1 MQSQLT
7 EYREIRHCHFFA
19 GIGGGAKGFNKGNA
33 RVGNMEA
40 RFRCIGGI
48 DNNAGAVR
56 DFKRLTGVDGTLLDL
71 FDYEQYKAFH
81 GSEPPAGWREANV
94 EDVRKAFNYE
104 KPHIIFLSPPCKGFS
119 SLLSEKLSKSVKY
132 QALNRLV
139 TRGLFLALE
148 AYKDDLP
155 ELILLENVPRITI
168 RGRWLIDQ
176 ISALMNHYGYATA
189 ETSHDCGELG
199 WLAQS
204 RKRFLLVARNVAKVP
219 PFLYEPEKKPLRSV
233 GEVLSKAPL
242 PGDPKAGPMH
252 RLPMLTWK
260 TWVRLAFVDAGG
272 DWRSLNK
279 LNIVDGKVA
288 DYALVREPQRNDFL
302 GVVDW
307 KQTAGTITGDARPS
321 KGRFAVADPRAPFTR
336 SGNLGVAKW
345 DSSIGTVQGESLPSN
360 GAFCV
365 ADPRHGF
372 SRESTLGVNK
382 WDEPVGAIAGR
393 NSPTNGAYCVAD
405 PRTGYPDSQH
415 TNILHVADWE
425 NPARTITGA
434 DHITGGALSV
444 ADPRPGWD
452 RRGGNLVVQ
461 EWDKPSLTVTGGGK
475 GVQGG
480 ALSVADPR
488 FEGEAFGQYGVREW
502 DGPAATVTGQRAPG
516 QGPIS
521 IADPRRPAGPSGANF
536 NNVFRIVKWEDASPA
551 ITGGGGPTAGGICV
565 GDPRG
570 EYGKDTHKNV
580 YRLVRWDEASQT
592 IGSGHGPSSG
602 GMSVADPRF
611 ENAQGSFSGK
621 YAVQDWNGPSTTII
635 GSDRVGSGALCVADP
650 RPTAQKQPGDHYLTN
665 GNYGVV
671 GWDEATGGVSASACC
686 DFDGID
692 PGSAYGDDFRLPEPN
707 EKCNVVIIARDGT
720 FHRPFTTAELAILQ
734 SLMDPEDIFD
744 LDGASDSAKR
754 ERIGNAVPPD
764 TAQAIAS
771 TMGKTLLMAWS
782 GTTFALSSLPI
793 WVHPVAVA
801 LAVKPQF
808 EPHE

>member
-1 MQSQLT
+1 MQQLLT
-7 EYREIRHCHFFA
+7 EYREIRHAHFFA
-19 GIGGGAKGFNKGNA
+19 GLGGGAKGFNKGHA

-40 RFRCIGGI
+40 KFRCIGGI
-48 DNNAGAVR
+48 DNNAAAVR
-56 DFKRLTGVDGTLLDL
+56 DFKRLAGVDGTLLDL
-71 FDYEQYKAFH
+71 FDYAQYKAFH
-81 GSEPPAGWREANV
+81 GHEPPADWREATV
-94 EDVRKAFNYE
+94 DDVRRAFNYE
-104 KPHIIFLSPPCKGFS
+104 TPHIIFLSPPCKGFS
-119 SLLSEKLSKSVKY
+119 SLLSDKLSQSVKY

-148 AYKDDLP
+148 AYQDDPP

-176 ISALMNHYGYATA
+176 ITALMNRYGYAVA
-189 ETSHDCGELG
+189 ETAHDCGELG

-242 PGDPKAGPMH
+242 PNDPAAGPLH
-252 RLPMLTWK
+252 RLPSLTWK
-260 TWVRLAFVDAGG
+260 TWVRLAFVTAGS
-272 DWRSLNK
+272 DWRSLNQLK
-279 LNIVDGKVA
+279 IVDGKVA

-307 KQTAGTITGDARPS
+307 NQPAGTVTGDARPS
-321 KGRFAVADPRAPFTR
+321 KGRFAVADPRHGFTR
-336 SGNLGVAKW
+336 E
-345 DSSIGTVQGESLPSN
+345 D
-360 GAFCV
+360 
-365 ADPRHGF
+365 
-372 SRESTLGVNK
+372 TLGVKK
-382 WDEPVGAIAGR
+382 WDETVGTISGR
-393 NSPTNGAYCVAD
+393 SSPTNGAYCVAD
-405 PRTGYPDSQH
+405 PRPG
-415 TNILHVADWE
+415 WE
-425 NPARTITGA
+425 NRY
-434 DHITGGALSV
+434 
-444 ADPRPGWD
+444 
-452 RRGGNLVVQ
+452 GNLAVE
-461 EWDKPSLTVTGGGK
+461 EWEQPSKTVIAGGK

-480 ALSVADPR
+480 WLSVADPR
-488 FEGEAFGQYGVREW
+488 FKGDAFGQYGVRDW
-502 DGPAATVTGQRAPG
+502 NSPAATVTGQRAPG

-521 IADPRRPAGPSGANF
+521 VADPRKVAGQSGARF
-536 NNVFRIVKWEDASPA
+536 NNVFRIVKWSDASPA

-570 EYGKDTHKNV
+570 SYGGDTHKNV

-611 ENAQGSFSGK
+611 QNAQGSYSGK
-621 YAVQDWNGPSTTII
+621 YSVQGWDSPSTTII

-650 RPTAQKQPGDHYLTN
+650 R
-665 GNYGVV
+665 GV
-671 GWDEATGGVSASACC
+671 
-686 DFDGID
+686 DGID
-692 PGSAYGDDFRLPEPN
+692 PGPEYDDAFTLPEPN

-744 LDGASDSAKR
+744 LDGVSDSAKR
-754 ERIGNAVPPD
+754 ERVGNAVPPD
-764 TAQAIAS
+764 AAQAIAS
-771 TMGKTLLMAWS
+771 TMGQTLLMAWS
-782 GTTFALSSLPI
+782 GTTFQLSALPI
-793 WVHPVAVA
+793 WVQPVAIA

>member
-1 MQSQLT
+1 MQSLLT
-7 EYREIRHCHFFA
+7 DYREIRHAHFFA
-19 GIGGGAKGFNKGNA
+19 GLGGGAKGFNKGTA
-33 RVGNMEA
+33 RVGNMVA
-40 RFRCIGGI
+40 QFRCLGGI
-48 DNNAGAVR
+48 DNNAAAVR
-56 DFKRLTGVDGTLLDL
+56 DFKRLTGVAGTLLDL
-71 FDYEQYKAFH
+71 FDYEQYRAFH
-81 GSEPPAGWREANV
+81 GSEPPTGWREANV

-104 KPHIIFLSPPCKGFS
+104 NPHIIFLSPPCKGFS
-119 SLLSEKLSKSVKY
+119 GLLSEKLSKSVKY

-148 AYKDDLP
+148 AYQDDLP
-155 ELILLENVPRITI
+155 ELILLENVPRIVS
-168 RGRWLIDQ
+168 RGSWLIDQ
-176 ISALMNHYGYATA
+176 ITALMNRYGYAVAPTA
-189 ETSHDCGELG
+189 HDCGELG

-204 RKRFLLVARNVAKVP
+204 RKRFLLIARNVAKVP
-219 PFLYEPEKKPLRSV
+219 AFLYEPEKKPLRSV
-233 GEVLSKAPL
+233 GEVLSRAPL

-260 TWVRLAFVDAGG
+260 TWVRLAFVEAGG

-279 LNIVDGKVA
+279 LNVVNGKVA

-307 KQTAGTITGDARPS
+307 NQPAGTVTGDARPS

-345 DSSIGTVQGESLPSN
+345 DSSMGTVQGESLPSN

-365 ADPRHGF
+365 ADPR
-372 SRESTLGVNK
+372 
-382 WDEPVGAIAGR
+382 
-393 NSPTNGAYCVAD
+393 
-405 PRTGYPDSQH
+405 TGYSDSQH
-415 TNILHVADWE
+415 GILHVADWQ
-425 NPARTITGA
+425 NPARTVTGA

-444 ADPRPGWD
+444 ADPRPGWEN
-452 RRGGNLVVQ
+452 RYGNLSVQ
-461 EWDKPSLTVTGGGK
+461 SWEEPSKTVIAGGK

-480 ALSVADPR
+480 WLSVADPR
-488 FEGEAFGQYGVREW
+488 FKGEAFGQYGVREW
-502 DGPAATVTGQRAPG
+502 DKPAATVTSQRAPG

-521 IADPRRPAGPSGANF
+521 IADPRRPAGPGGANF
-536 NNVFRIVKWEDASPA
+536 NNVFRIVKWEDTSPA
-551 ITGGGGPTAGGICV
+551 ITAGGGPTAGGICV

-570 EYGKDTHKNV
+570 EYGADTHKNV
-580 YRLVRWDEASQT
+580 FRLVRWDEASQT

-611 ENAQGSFSGK
+611 ENTQGSYSGK
-621 YAVQDWNGPSTTII
+621 YAVQDWNGPTTTII
-635 GSDRVGSGALCVADP
+635 GSDRVGSGALCIADP
-650 RPTAQKQPGDHYLTN
+650 RLAAQKLLSDQYLTN
-665 GNYGVV
+665 GNCGVV
-671 GWDEATGGVSASACC
+671 GLDEAPGAVSAAAGCDNEQWGVS
-686 DFDGID
+686 DPRGIDGID
-692 PGSAYGDDFRLPEPN
+692 PGFAYDYDFRLPEPN

-744 LDGASDSAKR
+744 LDGVSDSAKR

-771 TMGKTLLMAWS
+771 TMGQTLLLAWS
-782 GTTFALSSLPI
+782 GTTFALSATPI
-793 WVHPVAVA
+793 WVRPVAAA

>member
-1 MQSQLT
+1 MQSLLT
-7 EYREIRHCHFFA
+7 EYREIRHAHFFA
-19 GIGGGAKGFNKGNA
+19 GLGGGAKGFNKGHA

-40 RFRCIGGI
+40 KFRCIGGI
-48 DNNAGAVR
+48 DNNSAAVR
-56 DFKRLTGVDGTLLDL
+56 DFKRLTGVDGTMLDL
-71 FDYEQYKAFH
+71 FDLEQYKAFH
-81 GSEPPAGWREANV
+81 GSEPPADWREANV
-94 EDVRKAFNYE
+94 DDVRKAFNYE
-104 KPHIIFLSPPCKGFS
+104 NPHIIFLSPPCKGFS
-119 SLLSEKLSKSVKY
+119 SLLSEKMSKSLKY

-148 AYKDDLP
+148 AFKDDLP

-176 ISALMNHYGYATA
+176 ITALMNHYGYAVA
-189 ETSHDCGELG
+189 ETAHDCGELG

-260 TWVRLAFVDAGG
+260 TWVRLAFVEAGG
-272 DWRSLNK
+272 DWRTLNK

-307 KQTAGTITGDARPS
+307 NQPAGTITGDARPS
-321 KGRFAVADPRAPFTR
+321 KGRFAVADPHHEFTR
-336 SGNLGVAKW
+336 E
-345 DSSIGTVQGESLPSN
+345 D
-360 GAFCV
+360 
-365 ADPRHGF
+365 
-372 SRESTLGVNK
+372 TLGVKK
-382 WDEPVGAIAGR
+382 WDESVGAISGR
-393 NSPTNGAYCVAD
+393 GGPTNGAYCVAD

-415 TNILHVADWE
+415 TSILHVADWE
-425 NPARTITGA
+425 NPARTVTGA

-444 ADPRPGWD
+444 ADPRPGWK
-452 RRGGNLVVQ
+452 RRGGNLAVQ
-461 EWDKPSLTVTGGGK
+461 EWDKPSLTVTSGGK

-480 ALSVADPR
+480 AL
-488 FEGEAFGQYGVREW
+488 
-502 DGPAATVTGQRAPG
+502 
-516 QGPIS
+516 S

-536 NNVFRIVKWEDASPA
+536 NNVFRIVGWEDTSPA

-570 EYGKDTHKNV
+570 EYGADTHKNV
-580 YRLVRWDEASQT
+580 FRLVHWNEASQT

-611 ENAQGSFSGK
+611 ENTQGSDSGK
-621 YAVQDWNGPSTTII
+621 YAVQDWDGPSKTII

-671 GWDEATGGVSASACC
+671 GWEEQTGAISASACC
-686 DFDGID
+686 DNGRWSVADPRCIDGID
-692 PGSAYGDDFRLPEPN
+692 PGLAYDDLHLPEPN

-734 SLMDPEDIFD
+734 SLMDPEDLFD
-744 LDGASDSAKR
+744 LDGSSDSAKR
-754 ERIGNAVPPD
+754 ERIGNAVPCD
-764 TAQAIAS
+764 AATAIAS

-782 GTTFALSSLPI
+782 GTTFALSALPI
-793 WVHPVAVA
+793 WVQPVAVA